1 MHERERR
8 GGGLQRIALVVARE
22 AGMAREAGASPVTA
36 REAVV
41 AREDPTAST
50 AAPVA
55 LMRPRGSVAL
65 GAAPVPST
73 AHGSGGIVVGG
84 EVGRLRIGETAEKWG
99 KGFVGE
105 VVVGGNRFWV
115 KSNLAVARL
124 AKRAIAKIAIAV
136 FTKRAPVIAM

>member
-1 MHERERR
+1 MSF
-8 GGGLQRIALVVARE
+8 Q
-22 AGMAREAGASPVTA
+22 
-36 REAVV
+36 AVRMS
-41 AREDPTAST
+41 AAST
-50 AAPVA
+50 PA
-55 LMRPRGSVAL
+55 GD
-65 GAAPVPST
+65 
-73 AHGSGGIVVGG
+73 GG